1 MPQKKRPTH
10 RDVARLAGVS
20 PGVVSY
26 VINNGPR
33 PTSPEVRERVLQ
45 AIDELG
51 YRPNVLGRNLR
62 HQRTN
67 TIGFIFSDYS
77 PRKVFM
83 STYSATILTGVVEEV
98 TAREHYLLV
107 YPIGIGEDL
116 SRLEQL
122 VMSGRLDGVVVRL
135 VQDPPG
141 SDALLSIIAESG
153 LPCVCIERACDPKF
167 NFPSVLYDD
176 IGGGY
181 AATSYLIEQ
190 GHRHIAHLR
199 GDLHYPSAQLRAE
212 GYRRALADAH
222 IEVDEQLIF
231 GNSWQPKD
239 AIEGVERFLALPEP
253 PTAIF
258 AANDDFAFAAIGL
271 LHQKGYRIPDDV
283 AVIGFDDIFMAQETT
298 PALTSV
304 RIPLVEIGHR
314 VVDLVLRQAKEGE
327 DNPAETIMLPV
338 ELIRRETA

>member
-1 MPQKKRPTH
+1 MPSRKRPTH

-51 YRPNVLGRNLR
+51 YRPNALGRNLR

-98 TAREHYLLV
+98 TARDHYLLV
-107 YPIGIGEDL
+107 YPIGVGQDM
-116 SRLEQL
+116 SQLEQL
-122 VMSGRLDGVVVRL
+122 VMSGRLDSVIVRL
-135 VQDPPG
+135 VQDPPD
-141 SDALLSIIAESG
+141 SDALLSLIAKAG

-176 IGGGY
+176 FGGGY
-181 AATSYLIEQ
+181 EATRYLIAQ
-190 GHRHIAHLR
+190 GHRRIAHLR
-199 GDLHYPSAQLRAE
+199 GDMQYPSAQLRVE
-212 GYRRALADAH
+212 GYRQALIDAN
-222 IEVDEQLIF
+222 IDVDEQLIF

-239 AIEGVERFLALPEP
+239 AVVGMERFMALPDP

-258 AANDDFAFAAIGL
+258 AANDDFAFVAIGL
-271 LHQKGYRIPDDV
+271 LHQKGYRIPDDA
-283 AVIGFDDIFMAQETT
+283 AVIGFDDIIMAQEMT
-298 PALTSV
+298 PTLTSI
-304 RIPLVEIGHR
+304 RIPLVEIGHK
-314 VVDLVLRQAKEGE
+314 VVDLVLRETPEG
-327 DNPAETIMLPV
+327 DDTPAETIVLPV
-338 ELIRRETA
+338 ELIPRETA